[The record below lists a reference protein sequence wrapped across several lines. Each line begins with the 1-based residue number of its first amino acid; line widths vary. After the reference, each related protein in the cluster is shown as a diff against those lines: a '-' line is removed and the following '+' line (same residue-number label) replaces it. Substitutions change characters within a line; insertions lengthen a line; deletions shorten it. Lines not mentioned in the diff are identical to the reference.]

1 LSVVKVGNVF
11 VRVTYDASTIE
22 TKKTLIA
29 SPDSDSNATDSHH
42 QTFFSVCRCCADA
55 LGAIVRPLGLE
66 RAVGV
71 RDSAVCM
78 D

>member
-1 LSVVKVGNVF
+1 MGNVS
-11 VRVTYDASTIE
+11 VRVTYDASKITIE